1 MPLLLGAGVPCH
13 AAQAEIQNLRIGLNP
28 GRTRMVFD
36 LSGPAHYHLSAN
48 EERSRVTLDFPA
60 AAPGFDHRAVALR
73 GTPIARIHTKA
84 PPEGG
89 VRYVFNLGRPVEP
102 EAFALKPHLGR
113 GHRVVIDLHKVS
125 PAAAGT
131 AAAAKADTA
140 VEEEADAAAV
150 EETDTVAAAEIN
162 APAGER
168 SRPASTPPV
177 TTAQSATRIPRPV
190 SEELTGDW
198 SGSLSLD
205 ARLFLS
211 DAAHAR
217 QDKQN
222 ASMTFQPEYFTD
234 WDQGRQRF
242 AFTPFVRYDTNDGER
257 THADIREL
265 FWRIEGERLMLKAGV
280 SVVFWGVTESQHLVD
295 IINQT
300 DFVENIDTEDKL
312 GQPMVNLEYLSDGW
326 GTVSAFVLPWFR
338 ERTFPSSDGRLRTQP
353 PVDTGDPLWGSGD
366 EEKHIDYALRWSHF
380 IGNWDFGVAHFTGT
394 ARTPL
399 LIPAGTAANPVL
411 RPLYLQ
417 IDQTSLDVQAT
428 TGAWLWKLEALYNTN
443 KVEDYFAAVG
453 GFEYTWFG
461 AGDGP
466 ADIGWLLEYNYDERG
481 EDPQVALQNDLFAG
495 VRLSGNDVAGTQVL
509 GGLTVDLDNGSTFGN
524 IEAARRLGDFWTIS
538 VEARLFFNTDRDDP
552 LHFFRDDD
560 YIELQLERHF

>member
-1 MPLLLGAGVPCH
+1 MNSKLVTAALCLLLAPLLLGAGAPCH
-13 AAQAEIQNLRIGLNP
+13 AAQADIQDLRIGLNP
-28 GRTRMVFD
+28 GRTRIVFD
-36 LSGPAHYHLSAN
+36 LSGPARYHLSSN
-48 EERSRVTLDFPA
+48 EERSRVTLEFPSA
-60 AAPGFDHRAVALR
+60 TPGFDHRAVALR
-73 GTPIARIHTKA
+73 GTPIARIRTTA

-89 VRYVFNLGRPVEP
+89 VRYIFDLRQPVEP
-102 EAFALKPHLGR
+102 EAFALKPYLSR

-125 PAAAGT
+125 PAAADT
-131 AAAAKADTA
+131 AAAADTG
-140 VEEEADAAAV
+140 
-150 EETDTVAAAEIN
+150 

-168 SRPASTPPV
+168 SRTVRAPSAITP
-177 TTAQSATRIPRPV
+177 QSATSIPNPV
-190 SEELTGDW
+190 SEGLAGDW

-205 ARLFLS
+205 TRLFFG
-211 DAAHAR
+211 DAAYAG
-217 QDKQN
+217 QDRQN
-222 ASMTFQPEYFTD
+222 ASVAFQPEYFID

-242 AFTPFVRYDTNDGER
+242 AFTPFVRYDANDEER

-265 FWRIEGERLMLKAGV
+265 FWRMERDRLLLKAGV

-312 GQPMVNLEYLSDGW
+312 GQPMLNLEYLSDGW
-326 GTVSAFVLPWFR
+326 GTFSAFVLPWFR
-338 ERTFPSSDGRLRTQP
+338 ERTFPGSDGRLRTQP
-353 PVDTGDPLWGSGD
+353 PVDTGDPLWDSGD

-380 IGNWDFGVAHFTGT
+380 IGDWDFGLAHFTGT

-399 LIPAGTAANPVL
+399 LIPAGTAAKPVL

-428 TGAWLWKLEALYNTN
+428 TGAWLWKLEALYNAN

-481 EDPQVALQNDLFAG
+481 EGLQVALQDDLFAG
-495 VRLSGNDVAGTQVL
+495 VRLSGNDVAGTRVL

-524 IEAARRLGDFWTIS
+524 IEAARRLGDSWTVT
-538 VEARLFFNTDRDDP
+538 VEVRTFFDTDRDDP

-560 YIELQLERHF
+560 YIELELERYF